1 MFNVGR
7 FDPRQEASKN
17 KKGKSGGNKPV
28 PASKSSSRKRKQTNE
43 DDVQNDKEDREDKGA
58 HPGGEKSYVIAPE
71 AKEPTSGLRKHG
83 RIEEE
88 AFDDMELEGA
98 DLGVESHS
106 LPAKGPTKKKAKSED
121 AGVSDPSPKEISN
134 AIRMSNLPIE
144 EAAKQWNLAGFL
156 VENLQREGFSNFFP
170 IQALVIPDVIA
181 SERYSYIRAQDICV
195 AAPTGSGKTLA
206 FVLPILNSLAGRK
219 IKRLRA
225 LVVLPS
231 RDLGELLARS

>member
-7 FDPRQEASKN
+7 FDPRQEQSKT
-17 KKGKSGGNKPV
+17 KKGKSGRKNQS
-28 PASKSSSRKRKQTNE
+28 PADSKKASRKRKQSKNE
-43 DDVQNDKEDREDKGA
+43 DENEDHKDRDSKGA
-58 HPGGEKSYVIAPE
+58 HDGGDKSYVIAPE
-71 AKEPTSGLRKHG
+71 AKGAISGLRKHG
-83 RIEEE
+83 KIDEE
-88 AFDDMELEGA
+88 AFDDMELDGE
-98 DLGVESHS
+98 LGVESS
-106 LPAKGPTKKKAKSED
+106 VVPAKGPKKKKSKSDD
-121 AGVSDPSPKEISN
+121 AGVSDPSPKEINN
-134 AIRMSNLPIE
+134 AIRMSSLPIQ
-144 EAAKQWNLAGFL
+144 EAAKEWNLAGFL

-195 AAPTGSGKTLA
+195 AAPTGSGKSLA

-231 RDLGELLARS
+231 RDLGKFLGR